1 MGRGVLLQAQLSS
14 LHSILSESP
23 TAKSELIYSCRVK
36 MGDAEKGKKLF
47 VKACSQCHTYE
58 AGGKHKK
65 GPNLHGLI
73 GRQTGQAAG
82 FTYTE
87 ANKKKGITWAAD
99 TLDVYLTNPKKYI
112 PGTKM
117 VFARLKKKKDRDDL
131 IAFLHEATK

>member
-1 MGRGVLLQAQLSS
+1 
-14 LHSILSESP
+14 
-23 TAKSELIYSCRVK
+23 

-58 AGGKHKK
+58 AGGKHKQ

-87 ANKKKGITWAAD
+87 ANKKKGEILLRRAAAIMM
-99 TLDVYLTNPKKYI
+99 LLLGPI
-112 PGTKM
+112 G
-117 VFARLKKKKDRDDL
+117 
-131 IAFLHEATK
+131 

>member
-1 MGRGVLLQAQLSS
+1 MGLSAGSAAS
-14 LHSILSESP
+14 LALISVKALPP
-23 TAKSELIYSCRVK
+23 TSQISVK

-58 AGGKHKK
+58 AGGKHKQ

-99 TLDVYLTNPKKYI
+99 TLDVDLTNPKKYI

-117 VFARLKKKKDRDDL
+117 VFAGLKKKKDRDDL
-131 IAFLHEATK
+131 IAYLHEATK

>member
-1 MGRGVLLQAQLSS
+1 MYSQPLIFKWAPTLTRCQKTEVLLQTQLSS
-14 LHSILSESP
+14 LPPFHSV
-23 TAKSELIYSCRVK
+23 LIPDVEVLTYLQTGTYRVK

-58 AGGKHKK
+58 AGGKHKQ

-87 ANKKKGITWAAD
+87 ANKKKGES
-99 TLDVYLTNPKKYI
+99 
-112 PGTKM
+112 
-117 VFARLKKKKDRDDL
+117 
-131 IAFLHEATK
+131 LH